1 MSILSSPDKYT
12 FYIKD
17 YVNMNLGNVGTYKDY
32 DWTYGPGYY
41 DKYGNALVKLNI
53 VADDGSFVDYTNI
66 DSRKD
71 YRVVSQSPE
80 PNTEL
85 KLTFKKYSDGREQE
99 TVESQTVD
107 TITLNVT
114 KTPEAK
120 NKK

>member
-12 FYIKD
+12 HYIKD
-17 YVNMNLGNVGTYKDY
+17 YVNMNLGNVGVYKDY
-32 DWTYGPGYY
+32 DWDNGAGYY
-41 DKYGNALVKLNI
+41 DKYGSALVKLNI

-85 KLTFKKYSDGREQE
+85 KLTFKKYSDGTEKDSI
-99 TVESQTVD
+99 ESQTVD

-114 KTPEAK
+114 KTDEAK